1 MNSQKLNEFR
11 YLREITIVNVIREM
25 GFSAQKT
32 LQLQADEAPDLVSKQ
47 AIQHMTEYLLCRH
60 LLFPAA
66 IFLFPTEDGALFAP
80 TKFKQNLRKLLK
92 LAGQPV
98 SPSHPSKLLEYQ
110 VQAILNL
117 KFQYQRSKFQQILVA
132 SLLGFQA
139 LRPGEVANLRKEDI
153 DFDQKILFLRET
165 KSQEIQQAPIHQDLV
180 SPLEKYVAYLK
191 QGEYLFVRSSKKQW
205 TRKDVYL
212 SVQELGKAFGI
223 PDVNPRKMR
232 SSVAHYLISIGV
244 PMNVISKLLRHKDE
258 ATAPRHYTHIY
269 ENEIVRQATNS
280 LQFYTQPQP
289 KKEE

>member
-11 YLREITIVNVIREM
+11 FLREIMIVNVIREV
-25 GFSAQKT
+25 GYSLQKT
-32 LQLQADEAPDLVSKQ
+32 LQLQTDEAPDLISPQ
-47 AIQHMTEYLLCRH
+47 AVQHMKEYISCHRS
-60 LLFPAA
+60 LFPAT
-66 IFLFPTEDGALFAP
+66 IFLFPTEDGALFIP
-80 TKFKQNLRKLLK
+80 TKFKQNFRKLLK
-92 LAGQPV
+92 LAGQPA
-98 SPSHPSKLLEYQ
+98 SPSHPAKLLEHQ
-110 VQAILNL
+110 VQAVLNL

-139 LRPGEVANLRKEDI
+139 LRPGEVANLRKEDV
-153 DFDQKILFLRET
+153 DFDQNILILRET

-180 SPLEKYVAYLK
+180 SPLEKYVKYLK
-191 QGEYLFVRSSKKQW
+191 QGEYLFVRSSNKPW

-258 ATAPRHYTHIY
+258 ATAPRHYAHIY
-269 ENEIVRQATNS
+269 ENEIVRHATNS
-280 LQFYTQPQP
+280 LQFKPQPQP
-289 KKEE
+289 EDE